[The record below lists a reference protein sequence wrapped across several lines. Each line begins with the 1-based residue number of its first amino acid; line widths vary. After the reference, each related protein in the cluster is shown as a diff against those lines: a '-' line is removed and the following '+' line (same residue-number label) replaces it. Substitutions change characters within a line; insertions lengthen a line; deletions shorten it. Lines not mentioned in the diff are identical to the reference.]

1 VTGCDDMRHSIGA
14 YVLGALDIEEA
25 AQVHRHLQ
33 DCPECAAERDALA
46 PLPDLLGVASGAE
59 KATAEPLSPAFE
71 ERLLD
76 AYARDRADAP
86 RRRGLG
92 PFARL
97 KRRAS
102 RRWVLA
108 GGGVAAAAV
117 AAIVAAVVLVGGNEP
132 PPRYDLAL
140 QSTEAAPEARARAR
154 LDSVPSGTELH
165 LWVRGMTGDPKAV
178 YEVLCDAPGWTASAG
193 TFRVNAEG
201 RAYVVLNTAARRG
214 EYDAIRIIRRAR
226 DHYGKQVRSEVLR
239 AKLS

>member
-1 VTGCDDMRHSIGA
+1 MTGCDRMRPSLGA

-25 AQVHRHLQ
+25 AEVHRHLA
-33 DCPECAAERDALA
+33 DCPHCAAERDALA
-46 PLPDLLGVASGAE
+46 PLPDLLGVAGGAE

-76 AYARDRADAP
+76 AYASDRADAP

-92 PFARL
+92 PFARFRRRVH
-97 KRRAS
+97 KRWA
-102 RRWVLA
+102 LA
-108 GGGVAAAAV
+108 GAGIAATAA
-117 AAIVAAVVLVGGNEP
+117 AAIVAAVLAFGGEDP

-140 QSTEAAPEARARAR
+140 QSTEAAPTARARAR

-165 LWVRGMTGDPKAV
+165 LWVRGMQGDPKAV

-193 TFRVNAEG
+193 TFRVNSSG

-214 EYDAIRIIRRAR
+214 EYDAIRVIRRAR
-226 DHYGKQVRSEVLR
+226 DHYGKVVRSEVLR